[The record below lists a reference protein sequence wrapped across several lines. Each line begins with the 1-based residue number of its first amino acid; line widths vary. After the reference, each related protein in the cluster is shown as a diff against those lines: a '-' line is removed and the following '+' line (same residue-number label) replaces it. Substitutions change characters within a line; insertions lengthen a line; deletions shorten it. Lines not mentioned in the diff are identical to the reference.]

1 MENIQET
8 LPQMTMRLD
17 YANKCFQNM
26 QELIRFMDQKAGFVL
41 AAVGILSAA
50 LGSLVTSIFQQTPT
64 NPTQAALLVVS
75 QGLLV
80 AYLLIAFLVIW
91 VAIRVFTARPNTL
104 AVDTTA
110 PGLIY
115 PLILLKKFQSS
126 EMLYLE
132 KLAGM
137 TPTEILHDYA
147 NQIMEIANIYR
158 VKQTHVNQSIRLFQ
172 WSSIL
177 WLATVLVSLVMLAA
191 A

>member
-1 MENIQET
+1 MEKIQDFPPET
-8 LPQMTMRLD
+8 EMRLD
-17 YANKCFQNM
+17 YAHKCFQNT

-50 LGSLVTSIFQQTPT
+50 LGSLITSIFQQAPT
-64 NPTQAALLVVS
+64 NTIQTTLRVIS
-75 QGLLV
+75 EGLFV
-80 AYLLIAFLVIW
+80 AYLLVAFLVIW
-91 VAIRVFTARPNTL
+91 IAIRVFTARPHTL

-115 PLILLKKFQSS
+115 PLILLKKFKSN

-132 KLAGM
+132 KLENQ

-147 NQIMEIANIYR
+147 NQIMEIANIYQ
-158 VKQTHVNQSIRLFQ
+158 VKQKYVNQSIRLFQ

-177 WLATVLVSLVMLAA
+177 WLATVLTFLTAMAIS
-191 A
+191 